1 VYTRRLCLALAT
13 TLMALAVSAT
23 GATAADGPA
32 FGIRVADSQNPTV
45 VTFRSAKC
53 HHNTRI
59 GFVGVAYDQGWQLV
73 VKIHPF
79 TGFHRYEL
87 VRGHFNGTFL
97 SVVSPSDVQYAS
109 DFVPPAHEPGAGQIN
124 FSGNGNLLGGGFAA
138 MFNENGSDALDVAGV
153 LRCHYPKQK
162 PKR

>member
-1 VYTRRLCLALAT
+1 
-13 TLMALAVSAT
+13 MALAVSSA

-45 VTFRSAKC
+45 LTFRSAKC
-53 HHNTRI
+53 FHYSKT
-59 GFVGVAYDQGWQLV
+59 GFTADAVDQGWDLFV
-73 VKIHPF
+73 RIRPF

-87 VRGHFNGTFL
+87 VRGRFNGTFMKL
-97 SVVSPSDVQYAS
+97 VSPSGVEYAS
-109 DFVPPAHEPGAGQIN
+109 DFVPPHHEPGAGQIN
-124 FSGNGNLLGGGFAA
+124 FSGNGNLLGGGFAN
-138 MFNENGSDALDVAGV
+138 MFNADGSDALDVAGV

>member
-1 VYTRRLCLALAT
+1 L
-13 TLMALAVSAT
+13 
-23 GATAADGPA
+23 
-32 FGIRVADSQNPTV
+32 ADSQNPTV

-53 HHNTRI
+53 HYSKSI

-109 DFVPPAHEPGAGQIN
+109 DFIPPHHEPGAGQIN

-138 MFNENGSDALDVAGV
+138 MFNGAGSDALDVAGV